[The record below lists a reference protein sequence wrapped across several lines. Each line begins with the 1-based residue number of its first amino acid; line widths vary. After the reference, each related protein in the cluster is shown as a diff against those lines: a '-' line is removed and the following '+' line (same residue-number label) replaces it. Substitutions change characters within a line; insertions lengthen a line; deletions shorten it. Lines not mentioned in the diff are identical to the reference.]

1 MKLLGSLIVLSLAA
15 GCALPANEN
24 AHKQSSAQNG
34 ANDPNG
40 NPGDQLSPPD
50 DDPNNEEGPG
60 DPNDQ
65 TCHST
70 ASVPDG
76 WTVYDGGAYTVAL
89 PPGAVHEPSTTSPIW
104 DVPDVGPIEI
114 FVRDDLKTVDEAEA
128 FNKMFFASGKNGP
141 RPCQVDYTKGT
152 LDCHDALTM
161 KGACYYGE
169 VTQKID
175 WVDVLA
181 DGKLYFLS
189 CGLTVG
195 KGDDVCA
202 KFFASFHLKK

>member
-1 MKLLGSLIVLSLAA
+1 MKLVGSLLVLSLAV

-24 AHKQSSAQNG
+24 AHETTAAQN
-34 ANDPNG
+34 AANPNDPNG
-40 NPGDQLSPPD
+40 NNGGQELSPPD

-60 DPNDQ
+60 DQ
-65 TCHST
+65 TCQST
-70 ASVPDG
+70 AVTPDG
-76 WTVYDGGAYTVAL
+76 WTTFDGGDFTVAL
-89 PPGAVHEPSTTSPIW
+89 PPDAHKGSTMYW

-141 RPCQVDYTKGT
+141 RPCQVAYSQGT

-161 KGACYYGE
+161 KGACYYSE

-175 WVDVLA
+175 WVDVIG